1 MSTPDLSDNKR
12 LILVVEDEQR
22 LRANVVEEL
31 IEAGYAVLDAEDGI
45 EALERLDTAT
55 PDLILCDITM
65 PRMGGYELLRAL
77 RKRGGHVANIPFVF
91 LTALSDRVAV
101 IEGRGAG
108 ADDYLTKP
116 VDFDLMLITIKSR
129 LDQVER
135 IRQASNAEAET
146 RRSQELA
153 QAFEGN
159 LEDLAA
165 ALSRLSA
172 GVLLFDG
179 SGQCLFRNPQ
189 AEAIIGNGLSL
200 ANGRLHVA
208 NATAASA
215 LRRALATAIDEGT
228 NPDIVTVA
236 RDGEHPLIIQ
246 FISLGHGKAATR
258 VRAAAFIIDPNAP
271 PPLSEKL
278 VTLLFGL
285 TPTEARVAAA
295 IGRGHSLECITED
308 MGITN
313 TTFAF
318 HLRNIFRKTQVA
330 RQQELVALLARSA
343 LLVQDERH

>member
-1 MSTPDLSDNKR
+1 VTTPDLSDNKR

-31 IEAGYAVLDAEDGI
+31 VEAGYTVLDAEDGM

-179 SGQCLFRNPQ
+179 AGQCLFRNPQ

-208 NATAASA
+208 NAAAATA
-215 LRRALATAIDEGT
+215 LRKALAAAIDEGT
-228 NPDIVTVA
+228 NPDVVTVA
-236 RDGEHPLIIQ
+236 RDGEHPLVIQ
-246 FISLGHGKAATR
+246 FISLGRGKAAR

-271 PPLSEKL
+271 PPLSERL
-278 VTLLFGL
+278 VALLFGL

-343 LLVQDERH
+343 LLVQDEQR

>member
-1 MSTPDLSDNKR
+1 VTTPDLSDNKR

-31 IEAGYAVLDAEDGI
+31 VEAGYTVLDAEDGM

-116 VDFDLMLITIKSR
+116 VDFDLMLITIRSR

-208 NATAASA
+208 NAAAATA
-215 LRRALATAIDEGT
+215 LRKALAAAIDEGT
-228 NPDIVTVA
+228 NPDVVTVA
-236 RDGEHPLIIQ
+236 RDGEHPLVIQ
-246 FISLGHGKAATR
+246 FISLGRGKVAR

-271 PPLSEKL
+271 PPLSERL
-278 VTLLFGL
+278 VALLFGL

-343 LLVQDERH
+343 LLVQDEQR